1 MGVAIVGHMA
11 NVTFKN
17 EPTTTVGNLP
27 VEGDQLPNLT
37 LVGTDL
43 SEINTS
49 EFQGKRLVISTF
61 PSVDTGTCAQT
72 LRTFNEK
79 AASLDNTV
87 VLNASKDLP
96 FAQARFCAA
105 EGIENVEVGSAFRT
119 SFGEELGV
127 TLEGSPLKGLL
138 TRAVIVT
145 DTDHKVTYVQL
156 VEEISEEPDYDA
168 VIAALN

>member
-1 MGVAIVGHMA
+1 MS

-27 VEGDQLPNLT
+27 QEGTQLPNLT

-43 SEINTS
+43 TEINTS
-49 EFQGKRLVISTF
+49 DFQGKRLVISTF
-61 PSVDTGTCAQT
+61 PSVDTGTCAQA

-79 AASLDNTV
+79 ATEMDNTV

-96 FAQARFCAA
+96 FALGRFCAA
-105 EGIENVEVGSAFRT
+105 EGIDNVVAGSAFRT
-119 SFGEELGV
+119 QFGEELGV

-145 DTDHKVTYVQL
+145 DEEHKVTYVQL
-156 VEEISEEPDYDA
+156 VEEITEEPDYDA
-168 VIAALN
+168 VLEALKK